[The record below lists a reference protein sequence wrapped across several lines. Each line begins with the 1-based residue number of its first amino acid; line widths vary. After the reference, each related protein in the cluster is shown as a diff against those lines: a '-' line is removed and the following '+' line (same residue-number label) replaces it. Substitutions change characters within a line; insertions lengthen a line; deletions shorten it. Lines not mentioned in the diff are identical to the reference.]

1 VVPIETAALS
11 GYLVVGGTTD
21 QAFTVADQRC
31 AEAATKLLGVGLG
44 LIADGE
50 AERQAAL
57 HDPVT
62 GLPGRSLILSH
73 LRAAVE
79 RAGRQSTGMA
89 VLFVDLARFKL
100 VNDTLGHQTGDA
112 LLAAV
117 AGRMRTALRPTDTL
131 GRLGGDEFLVV
142 CDGVTARADARS
154 LAQRLAAAFAN
165 PFSLGGVEVSLQANV
180 GVAYALGGAR
190 TGDDLLAEADAAM
203 YWAKRRGWSVA
214 FFDEAMEAS
223 VAGEGG
229 DGGTVITG
237 VSADR
242 SLGAL
247 VSRLVGLLDDI
258 GGTGEAPGTPP

>member
-1 VVPIETAALS
+1 MVPIQTAALS
-11 GYLVVGGTTD
+11 GYLVVSGTAE
-21 QAFTVADQRC
+21 QAFTVGDERC
-31 AEAATKLLGVGLG
+31 AEAATQLLGVGLG

-73 LRAAVE
+73 LRSAVD
-79 RAGRQSTGMA
+79 RTGRQGTGMA

-112 LLAAV
+112 MLAAV

-142 CDGVTARADARS
+142 CDGITERADART
-154 LAQRLAAAFAN
+154 LAQRLAAAFAD

-180 GVAYALGGAR
+180 GVAYAGGGAR
-190 TGDDLLAEADAAM
+190 TGDALLAEADAAM

-223 VAGEGG
+223 VAEEGG
-229 DGGTVITG
+229 DGGTVTSG
-237 VSADR
+237 EPADR
-242 SLGAL
+242 NVGEL
-247 VSRLVGLLDDI
+247 VSRLVGLLDDLSVADDA
-258 GGTGEAPGTPP
+258 TVSSP